1 MIDMKEKIIEI
12 LTQHPNG
19 LRLREIAMYL
29 RTNPFHLISLLDEMK
44 KENSITGIGVNN
56 FVQGESYILWKL
68 VK

>member
-1 MIDMKEKIIEI
+1 MKEKIIEV
-12 LTQHPNG
+12 LCECPNG

-29 RTNPFHLISLLDEMK
+29 HCSPYALINELDQLK
-44 KENSITGIGVNN
+44 KAGKVEGIGVNN

>member
-1 MIDMKEKIIEI
+1 MKNKVLEI
-12 LTQHPNG
+12 LAHHPDG

-29 RTNPFHLISLLDEMK
+29 QVNQFFLIKLLYEMK

-68 VK
+68 VQ